1 MLSYKDMEKEQL
13 EQVLTELKTTYDK
26 YKAQSL
32 DLNMARGKPSCDQ
45 MDMTQ
50 SLLFEALEDTSLVA
64 SDGSDCRN
72 YGGLAGLPEMREV
85 FAEMLEIDADY
96 IMAQG
101 NSSLELMFNVIG
113 YSMFNPRPGASVPWC
128 EIKDRKFLCPV
139 PGYDRHFA
147 VTEHFDFELIMV
159 PMNENGPD
167 MDEVE
172 RLCAA
177 DDSIK
182 GIWCVPKYSNP
193 DGFVFSEETTRRLAT
208 MKAASDF
215 LIMWDNTYCVHHLYD
230 QPSKQGHLADI
241 MAFCKEAGHP
251 DRVFEFASTSKIT
264 FANAGV
270 GAIAG
275 SQTNL
280 DWYVNNLKY
289 QTIGPNKI
297 SQLYQVRLINKAGG
311 IKEIMKSHA
320 SVLRPKFELVLQ
332 LLQEELGELN
342 IADWYPPLGGYF
354 ISVNLLPG
362 TAKQVVAMCREAG
375 VVLTGAGAT
384 FPYGKDPQ
392 DSNIRIAPSY
402 PSISELEQ
410 AIRVFC
416 TCAKIA
422 AVEKYLAG

>member
-1 MLSYKDMEKEQL
+1 
-13 EQVLTELKTTYDK
+13 
-26 YKAQSL
+26 
-32 DLNMARGKPSCDQ
+32 MARGKPSCDQ

-215 LIMWDNTYCVHHLYD
+215 LIMWDNTY
-230 QPSKQGHLADI
+230 
-241 MAFCKEAGHP
+241 
-251 DRVFEFASTSKIT
+251 RTS
-264 FANAGV
+264 
-270 GAIAG
+270 
-275 SQTNL
+275 
-280 DWYVNNLKY
+280 
-289 QTIGPNKI
+289 
-297 SQLYQVRLINKAGG
+297 
-311 IKEIMKSHA
+311 
-320 SVLRPKFELVLQ
+320 
-332 LLQEELGELN
+332 
-342 IADWYPPLGGYF
+342 PL
-354 ISVNLLPG
+354 
-362 TAKQVVAMCREAG
+362 
-375 VVLTGAGAT
+375 
-384 FPYGKDPQ
+384 
-392 DSNIRIAPSY
+392 
-402 PSISELEQ
+402 
-410 AIRVFC
+410 
-416 TCAKIA
+416 
-422 AVEKYLAG
+422 